1 MSPPFLSFFELV
13 RPMHYPYQD
22 FQSGFQ
28 DSGPA
33 GKGNPSRK
41 KELNENI
48 NPSASQ
54 KGAGMDADK
63 SLATKF

>member
-1 MSPPFLSFFELV
+1 
-13 RPMHYPYQD
+13 MHYPYQD

-48 NPSASQ
+48 NPLASH